1 MSAFMSGMVPRKSQT
16 QQKTAMPP
24 LTSLVDMMTILLVFL
39 LQSFSAE
46 GQLVT
51 PSKDLE
57 LAESTSK
64 KSPKPSLMIEVTQN
78 SVMVDGRVIVSIN
91 EIDTTQ
97 GLDIKILHD
106 ELTDI
111 ASLSDKEE
119 REVIIQCDKNTDFK
133 HLKKIMGTCA
143 RASWSQF
150 SLLVVEREN

>member
-1 MSAFMSGMVPRKSQT
+1 MSAFMSGIVPRKSQQ

-64 KSPKPSLMIEVTQN
+64 KSQKPSLMIEVTHN
-78 SVMVDGRVIVSIN
+78 SVLVDGRVIGSLSKV
-91 EIDTTQ
+91 DTTQ
-97 GLDIKILHD
+97 
-106 ELTDI
+106 
-111 ASLSDKEE
+111 
-119 REVIIQCDKNTDFK
+119 
-133 HLKKIMGTCA
+133 
-143 RASWSQF
+143 
-150 SLLVVEREN
+150 